1 MCSFP
6 KQGRRQ
12 DLIYRDAITIAGTP
26 KEEGTLEI
34 RSCVSKVLLPIS
46 CSHHTY
52 LKSENIVS
60 IHNASRK
67 LETPEAELLIL

>member
-6 KQGRRQ
+6 KQRRRQ
-12 DLIYRDAITIAGTP
+12 DLIYRDAAVTIAGTP
-26 KEEGTLEI
+26 KEGTLEI
-34 RSCVSKVLLPIS
+34 RSCVSKVLPIS